1 MLKIKAFTFDNQQNQ
16 LQVSLA
22 SKDDK
27 LTDTWTFSFE
37 FLRVIPFPV
46 QPNQA
51 GKEQAQ
57 KVPAHKKAV
66 KLISIESVGKHGH
79 RFVFDDEHH
88 TIYSLDQLS
97 LLHQQADILWQ
108 QYLDALSASGHSRE
122 AMIDIVQL

>member
-1 MLKIKAFTFDNQQNQ
+1 MLKIKAFTIDNQQNQ
-16 LQVSLA
+16 LLVSLA

-37 FLRVIPFPV
+37 FLRVIPLPV

-57 KVPAHKKAV
+57 KVPAHKKEV
-66 KLISIESVGKHGH
+66 KLVSIESVDKHGH

-97 LLHQQADILWQ
+97 LLHHQADTLWQ
-108 QYLDALSASGHSRE
+108 QYLETLGASGHSRE

>member
-16 LQVSLA
+16 LLVSLA
-22 SKDDK
+22 SKDNK

-37 FLRVIPFPV
+37 FLRVIPFPA
-46 QPNQA
+46 QLHQA

-57 KVPAHKKAV
+57 KVPAHKKGV

-97 LLHQQADILWQ
+97 LLHQQSDMLWQ
-108 QYLDALSASGHSRE
+108 QYLNALSDSGHSRE